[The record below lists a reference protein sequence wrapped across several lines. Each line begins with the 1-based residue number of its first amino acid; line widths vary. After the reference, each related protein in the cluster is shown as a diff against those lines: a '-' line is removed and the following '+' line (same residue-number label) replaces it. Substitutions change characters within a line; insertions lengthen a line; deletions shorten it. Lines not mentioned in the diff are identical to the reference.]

1 MRQVRP
7 IPIFLYV
14 LSDLLAAACAWIGFY
29 ALRAHLLKEPFALMS
44 ARAGN
49 PPLFAGLILT
59 PLYWLLLFYIAGSY
73 TSLYKKSRLR
83 ELAMTITLSILG
95 CTILFFGL
103 LLDDDTRALS
113 YYYAAFLSYVGM
125 QIVFTFLGRAFLLQ
139 WAKKQIQRGE
149 IQFPSLFIGNPI
161 SAKETFLQS
170 NAQLSTTGY
179 AYAGYVNDESI
190 ADCPLPYLGR
200 PDELPHILHQNS
212 FALAVVAIEKEAI
225 DQRTRILRIL
235 SDFPID
241 VKMVADTL
249 DILSGAV
256 KTNHVLSPL
265 LTDINA
271 NPMPL
276 WQRNVKRIIDVV
288 LSLIGLIFLS
298 PFLLYVAWKVRRS
311 SPGPILFK
319 QERIGYQGKPFT
331 IYKFRSMYA
340 NAEAAGPALSSD
352 QDPRI
357 TPWGRTL
364 RKWRIDE
371 IPQCWNIL
379 KGEMSIVGPR
389 PERKFYIQQIQ
400 SKAPYYNYLLTVKP
414 GLTSWGM
421 VQFGYAQNVE
431 EMVKRMQYDLTY
443 VENVSLALDF
453 KIMLY
458 TLITLFNG
466 KGK

>member
-1 MRQVRP
+1 MHKVRP
-7 IPIFLYV
+7 IPILLYA

-29 ALRAHLLKEPFALMS
+29 ALRAHLLNEPFALMT

-49 PPLFAGLILT
+49 PPLFAGLVLT
-59 PLYWLLLFYIAGSY
+59 PIYWLLLYYIAGSY

-103 LLDDDTRALS
+103 LLDDDTRTLS
-113 YYYAAFLSYVGM
+113 YYYAAFLSYVAL
-125 QIVFTFLGRAFLLQ
+125 QIGLTFLGRAILLQ
-139 WAKKQIQRGE
+139 WAKKQIQAGS
-149 IQFPSLFIGNPI
+149 IQFPSLFIGNPALAQHI
-161 SAKETFLQS
+161 LTQS

-179 AYAGYVNDESI
+179 AYSGYIHAHPVPS
-190 ADCPLPYLGR
+190 CTLPYMGTLSA
-200 PDELPHILHQNS
+200 LPTILQQHP

-225 DQRTRILRIL
+225 DQRTEILRIL
-235 SDFPID
+235 SEYPVD

-276 WQRNVKRIIDVV
+276 WQRNIKRIMDVV
-288 LSLIGLIFLS
+288 LSVLGLILLA
-298 PFLLYVAWKVRRS
+298 PFLLYVAWRVRRS
-311 SPGPILFK
+311 SPGPILFT
-319 QERIGYQGKPFT
+319 QERIGYKGKPFT

-340 NAEAAGPALSSD
+340 NAEETGPALSSD

-389 PERKFYIQQIQ
+389 PERRFYIQQIQ
-400 SKAPYYNYLLTVKP
+400 SISPYYNYLLTVKP

-458 TLITLFNG
+458 TLITIFTG